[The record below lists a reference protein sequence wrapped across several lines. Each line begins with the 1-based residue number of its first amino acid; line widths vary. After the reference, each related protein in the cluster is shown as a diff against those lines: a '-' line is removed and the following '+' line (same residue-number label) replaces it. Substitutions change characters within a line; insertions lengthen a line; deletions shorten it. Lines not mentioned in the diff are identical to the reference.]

1 MEIQLNNLLDKFDD
15 LQKKFWD
22 KNLNSIYGAWCTK
35 KPDIFF
41 IFMNPTGKNIASD
54 KNRSWLQAPR
64 LWTKNIRKLFSKIG
78 IISEDIFDK
87 IYSMK
92 AIDRKSDFCLDLYT
106 WLAKDKIYITNLA
119 KCTQMDARHLHD
131 SVFKEYLELIH
142 REIDIINPRK
152 IICFGNQ
159 VSSILL
165 GKNIKVSEYQKD
177 EYEELKIKNKTYKI
191 YPSFYPVWQG
201 MRNMDKAVIRIKN
214 IINI

>member
-1 MEIQLNNLLDKFDD
+1 MKIELQLQKLFEKFDN

-22 KNLNSIYGAWCTK
+22 QRLNSIYGAWCTK
-35 KPDIFF
+35 KPDLFL

-64 LWTKNIRKLFSKIG
+64 LGTKNIWKLFSKIG
-78 IISEDIFDK
+78 LISESIFDK
-87 IYSMK
+87 IYWMK
-92 AIDRKSDFCLDLYT
+92 TIDRKPDFCLDIYT

-131 SVFKEYLELIH
+131 NVFKEYLELIYQ
-142 REIDIINPRK
+142 EIEIINPRK

-165 GKNIKVSEYQKD
+165 GKNIKVSDYQKY
-177 EYEELKIKNKTYKI
+177 EYEKLKIKNKTYKI

-201 MRNMDKAVIRIKN
+201 MRNMDKAIMRIKN
-214 IINI
+214 II